1 MEDAF
6 RTMVHEPG
14 EVPAPGSRP
23 TGPVTGLVTGSV
35 VVGPQGAGTAV
46 MAVGSPAPGTGT
58 LTASR
63 GAAAQAAPAAASA
76 GTGIRVSPEQYRTAS
91 SPMSAA
97 AERVSELYL
106 SLDEFL
112 TSMNAT
118 SPWGKDH
125 AGEQFAEG
133 EKGYLAYSAA
143 TLKGL
148 KNLPAALHRIAEGL
162 KTMAQ
167 NYESVE
173 SGTVADLNGR
183 GQELRV
189 VESLPTPVITL
200 PPAGAT
206 AGPPSPAPLTA
217 TNREIGRGRIGGGR

>member
-1 MEDAF
+1 MEDPF
-6 RTMVHEPG
+6 STKVHGPG
-14 EVPAPGSRP
+14 EAPTPSSQS
-23 TGPVTGLVTGSV
+23 TGPATGSMA
-35 VVGPQGAGTAV
+35 VGPQGAGMAT
-46 MAVGSPAPGTGT
+46 MAVGSPAPGMGT
-58 LTASR
+58 LTVSR
-63 GAAAQAAPAAASA
+63 GAAAHAAQAAPTAASA
-76 GTGIRVSPEQYRTAS
+76 GTGIKISPEQYRTAS

-97 AERVSELYL
+97 ADRVSQLYL
-106 SLDEFL
+106 GLDGFL

-148 KNLPAALHRIAEGL
+148 KNLPAALHRVAEGL

-167 NYESVE
+167 NYESAE
-173 SGTVADLNGR
+173 SDTVADLNGR
-183 GQELRV
+183 GRDLQV

-206 AGPPSPAPLTA
+206 AGPPSPVVLSA